1 MRKYAGLTLALILVI
16 LSFFACERGPSIP
29 KAGSAKVKDMLSL
42 VPEDAIGVVFIDF
55 NRAMATEILDKT
67 IKESKDYT
75 KYQEFVEI
83 TKINPQEDIYY
94 VTVALEKTSEEK
106 DPQGGAIVNM
116 KYDKENLLSLIKDKL
131 AEEEK
136 ELEEEDYNG
145 TVLYSVLEK
154 EGEKDYLSFIDDSN
168 ILAGD
173 EAVVKSI
180 IDVIQEKKE
189 NMFKNEALS
198 SLVAQTNKE
207 AMMWG
212 AILIPPEAISQA
224 VSQNPMLK
232 NLEAV
237 NATAM
242 YFDYKNES
250 IIAEIKV
257 MSGDETKN
265 KEVADLL
272 NGFKAMGGIIAA
284 KKPEIG
290 ELINKI
296 EVTSSAD
303 YVKIYAN
310 ISEDLINRIKET
322 EEETKEQ

>member
-1 MRKYAGLTLALILVI
+1 
-16 LSFFACERGPSIP
+16 
-29 KAGSAKVKDMLSL
+29 
-42 VPEDAIGVVFIDF
+42 
-55 NRAMATEILDKT
+55 
-67 IKESKDYT
+67 
-75 KYQEFVEI
+75 
-83 TKINPQEDIYY
+83 
-94 VTVALEKTSEEK
+94 
-106 DPQGGAIVNM
+106 
-116 KYDKENLLSLIKDKL
+116 
-131 AEEEK
+131 
-136 ELEEEDYNG
+136 
-145 TVLYSVLEK
+145 
-154 EGEKDYLSFIDDSN
+154 
-168 ILAGD
+168 
-173 EAVVKSI
+173 
-180 IDVIQEKKE
+180 
-189 NMFKNEALS
+189 MFKNEALS